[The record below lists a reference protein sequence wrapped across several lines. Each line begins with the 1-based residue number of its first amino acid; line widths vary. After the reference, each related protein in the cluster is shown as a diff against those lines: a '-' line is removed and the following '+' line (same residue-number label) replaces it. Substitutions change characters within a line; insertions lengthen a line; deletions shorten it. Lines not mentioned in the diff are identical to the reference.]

1 MRLQLLV
8 KLLVTLQ
15 LAVHVFFMILFGFFY
30 NEKLF
35 ETFYFWNDNNKCKL
49 YKDIK
54 DQVNK
59 L

>member
-1 MRLQLLV
+1 L
-8 KLLVTLQ
+8 K
-15 LAVHVFFMILFGFFY
+15 
-30 NEKLF
+30 
-35 ETFYFWNDNNKCKL
+35 TFYFWNDNNKCKL